1 MGAVNFYIRIFYGSF
16 FILLFVPTTRGEVT
30 CDGDV
35 NTLEKYRSDYF
46 PPLNAIYQALKRR
59 RKSIT
64 DEKWSKIGGIVTFFR
79 VIAQTITLSLDI

>member
-1 MGAVNFYIRIFYGSF
+1 MGGCKLLYKNILWKF

-30 CDGDV
+30 RDGDV
-35 NTLEKYRSDYF
+35 NTSEKYRSDYF

-64 DEKWSKIGGIVTFFR
+64 GEKWSKIGGIVTFFR